1 MDLCSLFIKCLSANY
16 VQNGGSAN
24 YAIEREGDTAY
35 ILFEDSNGADD
46 WSVNVD
52 FPAKPY
58 RRMGRTVWLA
68 HRGFL
73 DAWGRTEKYIAQT
86 VADTSVKKIVV
97 AGYSHGAAIALLCHE
112 YIWFHRPDLRETLL
126 GYGYGCP
133 RVIWGYISEAV
144 RKRWENFTVIRNI
157 DDIVT
162 HLPPTVI
169 GYSHVGR
176 LIEVGEQGKY
186 SVIEAHYADNIAA
199 ELREY
204 EKNK

>member
-68 HRGFL
+68 QRGFL
-73 DAWGRTEKYIAQT
+73 DAWGRTEK
-86 VADTSVKKIVV
+86 
-97 AGYSHGAAIALLCHE
+97 
-112 YIWFHRPDLRETLL
+112 
-126 GYGYGCP
+126 
-133 RVIWGYISEAV
+133 
-144 RKRWENFTVIRNI
+144 
-157 DDIVT
+157 
-162 HLPPTVI
+162 
-169 GYSHVGR
+169 
-176 LIEVGEQGKY
+176 
-186 SVIEAHYADNIAA
+186 
-199 ELREY
+199 
-204 EKNK
+204 